1 MLEFTGTDA
10 DKLKEQMKED
20 AQKRVR
26 INLVLEAI
34 IEAENIEVTE
44 EEVTAEV
51 EKMAEMY
58 GMPVDAIKQ
67 ALGSVDALAED
78 LKVRKAVDFLV
89 ENAA

>member
-1 MLEFTGTDA
+1 
-10 DKLKEQMKED
+10 MKED

-34 IEAENIEVTE
+34 IKAENIEVAE
-44 EEVTAEV
+44 EEVNAEI

-58 GMPVDAIKQ
+58 NMPVDAIKQ
-67 ALGSVDALAED
+67 ALGSAEALAED

-89 ENAA
+89 DNSKAA

>member
-1 MLEFTGTDA
+1 
-10 DKLKEQMKED
+10 MKED

-51 EKMAEMY
+51 EKW
-58 GMPVDAIKQ
+58 
-67 ALGSVDALAED
+67 
-78 LKVRKAVDFLV
+78 LKCTVCQ
-89 ENAA
+89 

>member
-1 MLEFTGTDA
+1 
-10 DKLKEQMKED
+10 MKED

-58 GMPVDAIKQ
+58 GMPVERYQ
-67 ALGSVDALAED
+67 ASSW
-78 LKVRKAVDFLV
+78 KRRRFS
-89 ENAA
+89 

>member
-1 MLEFTGTDA
+1 
-10 DKLKEQMKED
+10 MKED

-51 EKMAEMY
+51 EKN
-58 GMPVDAIKQ
+58 G
-67 ALGSVDALAED
+67 
-78 LKVRKAVDFLV
+78 
-89 ENAA
+89 

>member
-1 MLEFTGTDA
+1 MINTELDRMVREFEQRLSQQGMNLELYYQFTGTDA

-20 AQKRVR
+20 AQNVR

-51 EKMAEMY
+51 EKW
-58 GMPVDAIKQ
+58 
-67 ALGSVDALAED
+67 
-78 LKVRKAVDFLV
+78 LKCTVCQ
-89 ENAA
+89 